1 MPARTRNASTATAKR
16 RAADGIAAVMSRGE
30 HERVLPEPCSPPGL
44 VFEVELM
51 LPAAEALA
59 AESWLGDYLQEMLQL
74 PAFAAGRVYI
84 PDAPAADAQ
93 REPGDT
99 VALRR
104 APLQRVAQFTVAD
117 RQAFDRALAEDIDR
131 LHTALRNRWG
141 DELQLSARLLSGGND
156 QYSAHAPRCLNCEAV
171 LTGQYCWRCGQRA
184 KARMITVGEL
194 LSNLT
199 TDLVQL
205 ESRLWRSLIPLITR
219 PGQLTADY
227 LAGRR
232 VRYMPPFRMY
242 LVFSLIFFLLVTLG
256 TRGQDIVAFNIG
268 QADSQTTPSERAQDM
283 CRIDADFRIEPQWLA
298 DRLSMELLERRCLRI
313 VSNPE
318 GFVRG
323 LIDALPFS
331 LLLTLPLLALV
342 MKLLYLFT
350 GRYYAEHLLFFVHYH
365 AFLFGFVIL
374 LLGAL
379 KLIEWTALPTGMGS
393 ALAFSGWLYTLYYPY
408 RAMRRVY
415 QQGRV
420 FTLIKLALLLF
431 AYTLCLLVVTLGTAL
446 FTAMTV

>member
-1 MPARTRNASTATAKR
+1 
-16 RAADGIAAVMSRGE
+16 MSRGE
-30 HERVLPEPCSPPGL
+30 HEGVLPEPCSPPGL
-44 VFEVELM
+44 VFEVELT
-51 LPAAEALA
+51 LPEADALA

-74 PAFAAGRVYI
+74 PAFAAGRVYT
-84 PDAPAADAQ
+84 PDEPAADAQ
-93 REPGDT
+93 HTPGDT
-99 VALRR
+99 VALRA
-104 APLQRVAQFTVAD
+104 APLRRVAQFTVAD
-117 RQAFDRALAEDIDR
+117 RRAFDTALAEDIDR
-131 LHTALRNRWG
+131 LHTALQARWG
-141 DELQLSARLLSGGND
+141 EALQLSWRLLSGGSD
-156 QYSAHAPRCLNCEAV
+156 QYSAQAPRCLNCEAV

-184 KARMITVGEL
+184 QARMITVGEL
-194 LSNLT
+194 VSNLT

-256 TRGQDIVAFNIG
+256 TRGQDITAFNMG
-268 QADSQTTPSERAQDM
+268 QADSQTTASERAQDL
-283 CRIDADFRIEPQWLA
+283 CRIDGNLQIQPRWLA
-298 DRLSMELLERRCLRI
+298 TRLTPEVIERRCLRI
-313 VSNPE
+313 VGNPE

-365 AFLFGFVIL
+365 AFLFGFVIV

-379 KLIEWTALPTGMGS
+379 KLIEWTALPAGIGS
-393 ALAFSGWLYTLYYPY
+393 ALAFAGWLYTLYYPY

-415 QQGRV
+415 LQGRL

-431 AYTLCLLVVTLGTAL
+431 AYTLCVLVVTLGTAL